1 MKANF
6 PISGSIDKFNIKKSM
21 ASVVLFSSDAWGS
34 TDYSSPDQILGI
46 ILLVGV
52 IVIAFFKMTF
62 DAQKLDDPNDTSV
75 VYLDQIAS
83 VAKLKVASAF
93 GLRIYRQSGYLQQ
106 DDREFSA
113 LSGTTDPNKV
123 IAEAIKTFRRAK
135 IDYVVIDQ
143 NTETIL
149 EFSRPYHDHRGV
161 KEGKKVGSCVIIAID
176 N

>member
-1 MKANF
+1 MLVDLR
-6 PISGSIDKFNIKKSM
+6 ISGSVDTLKIKKLM
-21 ASVVLFSSDAWGS
+21 ASAVLFSSGAWGS

-62 DAQKLDDPNDTSV
+62 DAQKLNDPNDTSV

-83 VAKLKVASAF
+83 VAKLKAASAF

-106 DDREFSA
+106 DDREFSEA
-113 LSGTTDPNKV
+113 NGETDPSKV